1 MKMIHPVSQ
10 PVSRAKPGGKSVRVD
25 SNFIFWFDPVPHGLR
40 ICNECPLSRS
50 DPRERVIGRV
60 IVEAGKIAR
69 KVKKKTIMP
78 EHVAEAF
85 AKHVG
90 KEDLGWEEILA
101 QVLRESPADLG
112 KISKG
117 IRDHMEQNK
126 K

>member
-1 MKMIHPVSQ
+1 MPAQTQFIK
-10 PVSRAKPGGKSVRVD
+10 GSVVKKYIKGRK
-25 SNFIFWFDPVPHGLR
+25 LR
-40 ICNECPLSRS
+40 STADAAADIEKRFN
-50 DPRERVIGRV
+50 RVIGQV